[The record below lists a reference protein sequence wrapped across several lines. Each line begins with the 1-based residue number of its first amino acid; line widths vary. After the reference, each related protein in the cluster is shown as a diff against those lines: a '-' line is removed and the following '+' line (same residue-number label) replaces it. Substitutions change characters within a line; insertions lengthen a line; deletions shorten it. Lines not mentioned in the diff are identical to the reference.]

1 MCLDVMQQT
10 QRKSI
15 QDQYDCTWCS
25 GSGSMKYHDVP
36 SGRRLAMGLAY
47 LGLAAALWLTLP
59 LGASAVPSP

>member
-1 MCLDVMQQT
+1 
-10 QRKSI
+10 
-15 QDQYDCTWCS
+15 
-25 GSGSMKYHDVP
+25 VP